1 MMTRRFLLWAVLT
14 AALALAGWA
23 TSPGDADAVT
33 YVYDARNRLTTV
45 TYAQCETLR
54 YAYDPAGSI
63 TAAVYERAGLAD
75 AIRGMQ
81 ILVGLTPA
89 LPADGCTDPSG
100 DMKTGINDV
109 IYILQTIAGMRQ

>member
-1 MMTRRFLLWAVLT
+1 MTRRFLLWAVLM
-14 AALALAGWA
+14 AAIALAGWA
-23 TSPGDADAVT
+23 KSPCDANAAT
-33 YVYDARNRLTTV
+33 YAYDALNRLTTV
-45 TYAQCETLR
+45 TYDQCETLR

-63 TAAVYERAGLAD
+63 TAAAYDRAGLAD

-81 ILVGLTPA
+81 ILVGLTPV

-109 IYILQTIAGMRQ
+109 IYILQTITGTRQ